1 MTATVAPEPTDPLNG
16 RMAVSVP
23 EAARLLGIS
32 ERHAR
37 DLVSEGALEV
47 IHLGTKRV
55 ITAVTLRRLLRQDA

>member
-1 MTATVAPEPTDPLNG
+1 MTAPEPAGPSDPPTG

-23 EAARLLGIS
+23 DAARLLGIS

-37 DLVSEGALEV
+37 DLVNEGVLEV
-47 IHLGTKRV
+47 VHLGAKRV